1 MAVEYAREDSIGF
14 VTLNRPPANSYD
26 YGVIDELRKAIG
38 AAGADAGS
46 RVVIVRSA
54 LEKFFCGGADIKA
67 FNENPPERN
76 MEMCRLAHQTLGA
89 IAEIPK
95 VFIAQVQGHALGGGL
110 EIALACDL
118 RFGAEGEYYLGV
130 PEVTLGLLPGNGGT
144 QRLPRLIGWNKAL
157 DLMITGRRLPPAEA
171 FQLGILD
178 RLFPRERIEA
188 ETRAYAG
195 MLSEGSAS
203 AIGGIKLAVQQGRDR
218 PLDDALRV
226 ERELLDG
233 LFRSPDGRE
242 GVRAFVEKRKADFNK
257 TVAR

>member
-26 YGVIDELRKAIG
+26 YGVIDELRQAIE

-54 LEKFFCGGADIKA
+54 LEKFFCGGADIKS

-76 MEMCRLAHQTLGA
+76 MEMCRLAHQTLGR
-89 IAEIPK
+89 IAAIPK
-95 VFIAQVQGHALGGGL
+95 VFIAQLQGHALGGGL

-118 RFGAEGEYYLGV
+118 RFGAEGDYYLGV

-144 QRLPRLIGWNKAL
+144 QRLPRLIGWNRAL

-178 RLFPRERIEA
+178 RLYPRERIEP

-195 MLSEGSAS
+195 MLTEGSAS

-226 ERELLDG
+226 EREILDG
-233 LFRSPDGRE
+233 LFRSADGRE
-242 GVRAFVEKRKADFNK
+242 GVRAFVEKRKPGFNK
-257 TVAR
+257 TVA